1 MIRRLAPLALIG
13 LLAACN
19 TGESFLEW
27 DPETQ
32 AMLDAQAAEAEA
44 AAGGDVVAEGEEGEM
59 AAAAVPAAMPEGAT
73 QTPIVIVSD
82 GGSVSD
88 GVLLRNASGT
98 RSNQVEVRWSSGVA
112 CTGGLVEQ
120 QAADESGAGAAG
132 TMALNCDDGTVWI
145 GDFVAT
151 DAGHGAW
158 TLRNGSGTTARALYG
173 DDVGTDPAAFD
184 ALWASRGMGT

>member
-19 TGESFLEW
+19 TGDSFLEW
-27 DPETQ
+27 DAETQ

-44 AAGGDVVAEGEEGEM
+44 AAAGGQAVEGGEGAAE
-59 AAAAVPAAMPEGAT
+59 AVPAAMPEGAT

-82 GGSVSD
+82 NGSVSD

-145 GDFVAT
+145 GEFAAT
-151 DAGHGAW
+151 GAGHGAW
-158 TLRNGSGTTARALYG
+158 TLRSGGGATARALYG

-184 ALWASRGMGT
+184 ALWASRGMGS